1 MVNFLT
7 QITDCDS
14 HSPALLDLLLLMLV
28 FVPQWLSL
36 HWEILLSQFPLTF
49 YQTHNDMLHFI
60 AYLTAIPVL
69 IGKVF
74 VNIWEKFHERISLN
88 SVLLLL
94 VVNFMSGFRLEL
106 MYISL
111 NVRIRSSFTH
121 LHGIQLLTVHELKPK
136 VGSFWPKIE
145 VFTDQNEPKGGPK
158 MKINFEYLQIQK
170 WMLQLAWK
178 KEMEKMGSFV

>member
-14 HSPALLDLLLLMLV
+14 HSLALLDLLLLMLV

-60 AYLTAIPVL
+60 AYLTSIPVL

-74 VNIWEKFHERISLN
+74 VIIWEMFHERISLN
-88 SVLLLL
+88 SVLLRL
-94 VVNFMSGFRLEL
+94 VVNVMSGFRLEL

-121 LHGIQLLTVHELKPK
+121 LHGIQLLAVHELKPK
-136 VGSFWPKIE
+136 IGSFWPKIE
-145 VFTDQNEPKGGPK
+145 VFYRSEWTKGWTKNE
-158 MKINFEYLQIQK
+158 N
-170 WMLQLAWK
+170 
-178 KEMEKMGSFV
+178 